1 MKTKISIEVFFD
13 FICPWCLIG
22 KRQFQIAIQ
31 QLKQTHP
38 NVDVNIKWRG
48 VQLLPSM
55 PIDGIPYK
63 AFYLQRLG
71 NKTAVSMRQ
80 EQVRQ
85 AAKAVG
91 VEIDFERIPRMPNT
105 ARAHSIFANAMRLG
119 DSAQHDLFL
128 EGLFSAYFH
137 HSENISDPDVLQKIA
152 MYCGYPEAQIK
163 ELLDAPDIPFISA
176 NTGGKGVPYFVF
188 DASYAMAGAYHS
200 SIFYKT
206 MLDVLVAQKQ
216 AVV

>member
-137 HSENISDPDVLQKIA
+137 HSENISDLDVLQKIA

-188 DASYAMAGAYHS
+188 NGSFALAGAHPANML
-200 SIFYKT
+200 YKA
-206 MLDVLVAQKQ
+206 MLDALAVQEQ
-216 AVV
+216 AAV